1 MLMARRVLIA
11 DDHSLFRD
19 GVVTLLEAEGMEV
32 VGEAADGEM
41 AVELA
46 LKLKPDLV
54 LLDIHMPKKNGLEAL
69 REIRDHLPDA
79 QIVMLTVSDE
89 DENLFEAVR
98 HGAQGYLL
106 KSLNSHGFLAS
117 LRGLERGE
125 AALSRKLTQRLMAY
139 VASASSVSGARE
151 KSLGL
156 EALSER
162 ELELLKL
169 VALGYSN
176 KLAAKELNVSANT
189 VKYHMKNILRKLGVK
204 NRAEAAAY
212 AVTAG
217 ILDEP

>member
-1 MLMARRVLIA
+1 MTRRVLIA

-69 REIRDHLPDA
+69 REIRAQLPDA
-79 QIVMLTVSDE
+79 QIVMLTVSDD

-98 HGAQGYLL
+98 NGAQGYLL

-125 AALSRKLTQRLMAY
+125 AALSRKLTTRLMSY
-139 VASASSVSGARE
+139 VASTTQIE
-151 KSLGL
+151 ENKPLGL
-156 EALSER
+156 EMLSER

-217 ILDEP
+217 ILRDMES